1 MKATLC
7 AALLAGG
14 KSTRMGR
21 DKALIE
27 WEGQPLWERQMQT
40 LLALGPD
47 EIIISGRS
55 DGPWA
60 NKGHRVVQDRI
71 LASGPIAG
79 LAAVLAATSCQ
90 FVLAIAVDMPN
101 LTPAYLE
108 QLVSSCMDGRGV
120 VPQIGGSYEPM
131 AAIYPKASSTIA
143 ESLLNDNVLSL
154 QNFVDCCISAGLLV
168 PVAVDASTEKVFRN
182 VNTPADLSMDAKRA
196 FNG

>member
-14 KSTRMGR
+14 KSRRMGR
-21 DKALIE
+21 DKAMLD
-27 WEGQPLWERQMQT
+27 WEGKPLWEHQMQT
-40 LLALGPD
+40 LLEVGPD
-47 EIIISGRS
+47 EMMISGRE

-60 NKGHRVVQDRI
+60 GKGHRVVQDRV

-79 LAAVLAATSCQ
+79 LAAVLAATRCQ
-90 FVLAIAVDMPN
+90 FVLAIAVDMPG
-101 LTPAYLE
+101 LTSVYLE

-143 ESLLNDNVLSL
+143 ESLLSDNMLSL

-168 PVAVDASTEKVFRN
+168 PVAVDASTESLFRN
-182 VNTPADLSMDAKRA
+182 LNTPGDL
-196 FNG
+196 